1 MLSSPTPLPDAPL
14 NSLLVSVLPA
24 LMTLSLWGPFLD
36 QAKYL
41 TLLGSNLRF
50 LFSPPRSQSTQH
62 FNLYKLLLFYGAMAF
77 NLHFR
82 ALSVCPL
89 WNKTQ
94 KTIPTKKKKKNPD
107 STSNKLKA
115 QEALQCMRR
124 CSTALLASPPRFFP
138 REQTMGYGFFSG
150 IATIGC
156 TDLVTI
162 TKEIPCSPPA

>member
-1 MLSSPTPLPDAPL
+1 M
-14 NSLLVSVLPA
+14 SVLPA
-24 LMTLSLWGPFLD
+24 LRTLSLWGPFLD
-36 QAKYL
+36 PAKYL

-50 LFSPPRSQSTQH
+50 LFPPPRIQSTQH

-77 NLHFR
+77 NLHLR

-94 KTIPTKKKKKNPD
+94 KTIPSKKKKNPD
-107 STSNKLKA
+107 STINKLKA
-115 QEALQCMRR
+115 QEALQCMR

-138 REQTMGYGFFSG
+138 REQTMCYGFFSG

-156 TDLVTI
+156 MDLVNI
-162 TKEIPCSPPA
+162 TKEIPCGPPA